1 MHCKIAELIVEVP
14 NAGGL
19 APRCGE
25 YLCNA
30 EEPTDI
36 TVVLDGVDALMDEF
50 PDLTYDQACYLDAGA
65 SFHCKLLHF
74 NGMML
79 HSSAVEYEGKAYLF
93 SGPSTV
99 GKSTHTRLWQQ
110 LFGEDARVINDDK
123 PALRLIDGKWYAYGT
138 PWCGKDGINQ
148 NRKVPLAGIC
158 FLKQSKKI
166 SIRRLPPNEAVIL
179 ILTQTTHSFKSV
191 ERLDLMLNHVD
202 QLIKDIPI
210 YELENMPVPEA
221 ALLSYRTM
229 SGAEKNNTVAGMK

>member
-1 MHCKIAELIVEVP
+1 MIYKIADLIVEVP

-25 YLCNA
+25 YFCDTTL
-30 EEPTDI
+30 PVDMTID
-36 TVVLDGVDALMDEF
+36 LDGVE
-50 PDLTYDQACYLDAGA
+50 DLLKQYPASSYDLACYVYTA
-65 SFHCKLLHF
+65 SVFCNKLLDF
-74 NGMML
+74 NGMYL

-110 LFGEDARVINDDK
+110 LFGEAVRVINDDK

-148 NRKVPLAGIC
+148 NRKAPLAGIC
-158 FLKQSKKI
+158 FLKQSKAI
-166 SIRRLPPNEAVIL
+166 SIRKLSAEEAIQRIL
-179 ILTQTTHSFKSV
+179 SQSVYWFDKPEQTAKM
-191 ERLDLMLNHVD
+191 LDLVD
-202 QLIKDIPI
+202 NLLRNVPV
-210 YELENMPVPEA
+210 YELENIPVPEA

-229 SGAEKNNTVAGMK
+229 SGAENE